1 MKESNKIS
9 LGFVAISVIMIFAA
23 LATDIFWLARL
34 FGKPFPQTI
43 RVERLVYE
51 AFAVPDVL
59 LSLLLYTG
67 AFGLIMQKK
76 FGFIISWVAMGMWIF
91 DSLLVLNISKFS
103 NLSFIGPSL
112 VFAVFSIAYLWK
124 KFAIVSFQLNSDR

>member
-1 MKESNKIS
+1 MKEPKKIS
-9 LGFVAISVIMIFAA
+9 LGLAAISVIMIFAA

-43 RVERLVYE
+43 RVDPQVYE
-51 AFAVPDVL
+51 AFAVPDLL
-59 LSLLLYTG
+59 LSLLLYAG

-91 DSLLVLNISKFS
+91 DSLLVLTISKFS
-103 NLSFIGPSL
+103 NLGFVGPSL
-112 VFAVFSIAYLWK
+112 VFAVFSVAYLWK
-124 KFAIVSFQLNSDR
+124 KHDAGRC